1 VEVEQINVMHV
12 VSMWRLNNY
21 KTINLLVLWKKLL
34 IHQKDLKKN
43 FHLCR
48 KFNKINL
55 KKINIKGQNNKSI
68 QDQNHFNRNRKFIIN
83 IYKNPKLQKMFGNLM
98 KYQKINNK
106 GYKEDNLNIKNKYL
120 TIHYQIQFLINHSQ
134 ESLNNNLIT
143 IKVAKNTIMII
154 NMQIIPK

>member
-34 IHQKDLKKN
+34 IQQKDLKKN

-68 QDQNHFNRNRKFIIN
+68 QDQNHFNRNKKFIIN
-83 IYKNPKLQKMFGNLM
+83 IYKNHKLQKMFGNLM

-106 GYKEDNLNIKNKYL
+106 GYKVDNLNIKNKYL
-120 TIHYQIQFLINHSQ
+120 TIHNQIQFLINHSQ

-143 IKVAKNTIMII
+143 IKVAKNIIMII